1 MVEQVQTNT
10 ILKICVIVLS
20 VCMCF
25 MMFAIGGNATP
36 LNAGTATMRVGCDY
50 GVIGATNTDYMV
62 VITDMNTGQDVYSNV
77 FDSNDYVSY
86 RNTNFSITSGH
97 KYLIKCNAPAGYG
110 AQIWITESVNGV
122 ENPMHT
128 NMVILEAQEGV
139 TYTIVFYMILQ
150 SLGWF
155 DDFVVY

>member
-1 MVEQVQTNT
+1 MVQQTQTNV
-10 ILKICVIVLS
+10 LYKICLIVIS
-20 VCMCF
+20 VCMC
-25 MMFAIGGNATP
+25 MIMFVNTANATP

-50 GVIGATNTDYMV
+50 GIVSVTNTDYMV

-77 FDSNDYVSY
+77 FNSEDYVNY

-97 KYLIKCNAPAGYG
+97 KYLIKCIAPAGYG

-128 NMVILEAQEGV
+128 NCVILEAQEGV
-139 TYTIVFYMILQ
+139 TYTVVFYMMLQ

-155 DDFVVY
+155 DDFTVY